1 MKKLVRYDQ
10 LEVGDV
16 ISFHGAREI
25 VIGVSDCGESKT
37 YPGESVIRFDLAPY
51 DNEAEEMLGPF
62 YSRGTYGGVG
72 FIEVELLERIG
83 AEQ

>member
-16 ISFHGAREI
+16 ILFHGAREI
-25 VIGVSDCGESKT
+25 IIGVSDYGESKT
-37 YPGESVIRFDLAPY
+37 YPGEAVIRIDLAPY
-51 DNEAEEMLGPF
+51 DNEAEEMLGSF
-62 YSRGTYGGVG
+62 YSRGTYGGAG
-72 FIEVELLERIG
+72 FMEVELLERIG

>member
-16 ISFHGAREI
+16 ILFHGAREI
-25 VIGVSDCGESKT
+25 VIGVADYVDSKT
-37 YPGESVIRFDLAPY
+37 NPGETVIRIDLAPY
-51 DNEAEEMLGPF
+51 DNEAEEMLGSF
-62 YSRGTYGGVG
+62 YSRGSYGGVG
-72 FIEVELLERIG
+72 SIEVELLERIG